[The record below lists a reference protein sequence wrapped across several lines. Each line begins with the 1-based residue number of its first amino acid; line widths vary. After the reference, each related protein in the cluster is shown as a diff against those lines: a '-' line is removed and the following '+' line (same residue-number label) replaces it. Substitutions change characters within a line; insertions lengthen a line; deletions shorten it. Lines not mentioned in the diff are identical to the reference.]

1 MIPGRWGGVLL
12 SLRVRPDNY
21 GFQGK
26 MCGGHDTAIFTML
39 YLKVLFTVWFQNI
52 FKLIFLKQQSWP
64 KTVYAKHWRK
74 LALTTFLGSFLIL
87 IVQQFCVALTNSCL
101 LEHATVFPIKNK
113 FPHWTGYFEF
123 LFWISSAILLSK
135 MKSLFL
141 NFSASPQWVTWLL
154 QLLITARSVY

>member
-1 MIPGRWGGVLL
+1 MASKGKCVGGMILPYLPCFTWNFFLL
-12 SLRVRPDNY
+12 Y
-21 GFQGK
+21 GSKTFLSK
-26 MCGGHDTAIFTML
+26 FSIFNL
-39 YLKVLFTVWFQNI
+39 
-52 FKLIFLKQQSWP
+52 
-64 KTVYAKHWRK
+64 TVYAKHWRK